1 MANLEVRIR
10 HVDESDALPF
20 AEIPFRREA
29 IDGVLNLIYSTGGNL
44 FGLSVADE
52 VELSMQFSE
61 DGEKAYLEVIV
72 EQSTTE

>member
-10 HVDESDALPF
+10 HVDEADALPF

-44 FGLSVADE
+44 FGLSLSDE
-52 VELSMQFSE
+52 VDLSMQFAE
-61 DGEKAYLEVIV
+61 DGEKGYLEVIV
-72 EQSTTE
+72 EQPTTE